1 MSTEKTKKN
10 DKKYVCINCQYY
22 SSKKTDYQRHLLT
35 IKHKTSF
42 LSTNKNDNREKN
54 EPKYGCDN
62 CTRLFTDRSGLW
74 RHTKSC
80 NKSVRD
86 TQKMEVEDK
95 SLIVML
101 VKQNAELLEVIKN
114 GTNNTNNTNC
124 NNKTFNL
131 NFFLNETCKNAM
143 NIMDFVNSIKL
154 QLNDLENVGK
164 LGYVDGISNIIV
176 KNLKE
181 LDFTQRPVHCT
192 DKKRETLYIKDD
204 DKWEKDDDEKHKL
217 RKAIKTVVSKNHQML
232 PKFKAQY
239 PDCVKYASPFSDQ
252 YNKIIIEALG
262 GDGENELEKEDK
274 IIKRITNTITIDK

>member
-1 MSTEKTKKN
+1 
-10 DKKYVCINCQYY
+10 
-22 SSKKTDYQRHLLT
+22 
-35 IKHKTSF
+35 
-42 LSTNKNDNREKN
+42 
-54 EPKYGCDN
+54 
-62 CTRLFTDRSGLW
+62 
-74 RHTKSC
+74 
-80 NKSVRD
+80 
-86 TQKMEVEDK
+86 
-95 SLIVML
+95 
-101 VKQNAELLEVIKN
+101 
-114 GTNNTNNTNC
+114 
-124 NNKTFNL
+124 
-131 NFFLNETCKNAM
+131 M

-252 YNKIIIEALG
+252 YNKITRLQRAGSAVLIRSRNFGAWLG
-262 GDGENELEKEDK
+262 ARLHVTLGDV
-274 IIKRITNTITIDK
+274 T